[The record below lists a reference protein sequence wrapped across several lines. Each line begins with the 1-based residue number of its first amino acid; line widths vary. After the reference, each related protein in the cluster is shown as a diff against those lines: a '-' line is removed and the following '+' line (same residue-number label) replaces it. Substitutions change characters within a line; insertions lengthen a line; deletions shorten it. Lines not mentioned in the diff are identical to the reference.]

1 MAQDASDTSQAPGLL
16 QWWNIVVVVE
26 VVEVRVDAHH
36 MLAITKILSSSKLA
50 DGKMIRHNKYQ

>member
-16 QWWNIVVVVE
+16 RWWNIVVVVE

-36 MLAITKILSSSKLA
+36 VPAMTKILSSSKLA